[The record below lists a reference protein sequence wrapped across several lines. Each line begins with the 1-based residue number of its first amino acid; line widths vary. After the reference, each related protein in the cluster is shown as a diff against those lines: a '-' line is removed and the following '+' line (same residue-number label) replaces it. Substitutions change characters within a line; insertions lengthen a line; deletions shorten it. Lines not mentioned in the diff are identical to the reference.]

1 MKRKLQVSH
10 EVQTSNRKQ
19 TLSVLTVWLSAAA
32 LAIIV
37 ALAVGNALGDR
48 AESLGGTPSS
58 TPPIYEYEGADVQP
72 VDAWYLSLSGQT
84 VESISATIESLPQ
97 SVSAVSIYLRSGER
111 APEYYSPV
119 YNTVT
124 GMSSA
129 GISLSE
135 IVNLIHSKG
144 LYVIGCFDLNSANL
158 TSGSA
163 GTALADFET
172 SLICEAASSGIDEIV
187 ITNLP
192 SDERGISAVSS
203 IFKAVRAK
211 NSRVI
216 LGAAIGYKIMCSNVG
231 AAALISYSKFADF
244 CAVDA
249 SMARASGTS
258 ASAIVSEL
266 EYLFRSYPLRL
277 LFEISDN
284 EDRQSQSLALKQ
296 LGITNLQ
303 SHKQTTISSTPA
315 G

>member
-1 MKRKLQVSH
+1 
-10 EVQTSNRKQ
+10 
-19 TLSVLTVWLSAAA
+19 
-32 LAIIV
+32 
-37 ALAVGNALGDR
+37 
-48 AESLGGTPSS
+48 
-58 TPPIYEYEGADVQP
+58 
-72 VDAWYLSLSGQT
+72 
-84 VESISATIESLPQ
+84 
-97 SVSAVSIYLRSGER
+97 
-111 APEYYSPV
+111 
-119 YNTVT
+119 
-124 GMSSA
+124 MSSA

-211 NSRVI
+211 NSRII

-258 ASAIVSEL
+258 AAAIVSEL

-284 EDRQSQSLALKQ
+284 EDRQSQVSELNH
-296 LGITNLQ
+296 LGITNIQ
-303 SHKQTTISSTPA
+303 SHKLTTISSAPA